1 MKRLDQEQ
9 LYHTLHARLEEDMRL
24 SRVSG
29 AQILVMQ
36 EGQTVCSLAGGYQNL
51 DDGTPVTEDTIFRL
65 ASMTKPV
72 TAIAALI
79 AVEKGWFGLDDL
91 LSDHLPAFSQMQVA
105 VVEDGKI
112 VGCKAVENPLRIWHL
127 LSHCNGMM
135 SSDPIGWEIGEAT
148 PKEAFA
154 SIETMVDYAATRPLA
169 FEPESYAC
177 YTARVSFDVVA
188 RLIELKSGMPY
199 ADFIQKHIFAP
210 LGLQDMTYHPTEQ
223 QWKRLTVPTDRTDGK
238 GLVTVNMGRHTYEG
252 LPLTYTC
259 AGAGLVATMADYQ
272 VFAQMLQNRG
282 AYPGGRLVSEETFQ
296 EMVKPRVKTGT
307 PGLGPIS
314 SWGLGVK
321 VITKEEVLPVG
332 SFGWSGAYGTYFWV
346 DPVNKITAIYLRS
359 SRWYDSHGC
368 GDIGKQFEKDVMAC
382 LQ

>member
-1 MKRLDQEQ
+1 MRKLDKEK
-9 LYHTLHARLEEDMRL
+9 LNRILSARLEEDMRE

-29 AQILVMQ
+29 AHVVVMQ
-36 EGQTVCSLAGGYQNL
+36 EGKTLCDIAGGFQNL
-51 DDGTPVTEDTIFRL
+51 DAGIPVTENTLFRL

-72 TAIAALI
+72 TAMAALI
-79 AVEKGWFGLDDL
+79 AVEKGWFGLEDL
-91 LSDHLPAFSQMQVA
+91 LSDHMPAFAQTQVA

-112 VGCKAVENPLRIWHL
+112 IGTKPVENPLRIWHL
-127 LSHCNGMM
+127 LSHCNGLM
-135 SSDPIGWEIGEAT
+135 SSDPIGWEIGDGT

-154 SIETMVDYAATRPLA
+154 SLQTMVDFAATQPLA

-177 YTARVSFDVVA
+177 YTARVSFDVIA
-188 RLIELKSGMPY
+188 RLIGLKSGMTY
-199 ADFIQKHIFAP
+199 SDFIRENIFAP
-210 LGLQDMTYHPTEQ
+210 LGLKDMTYHPTEE
-223 QWKRLTVPTDRTDGK
+223 QWMRLVVPTDRTDGK

-259 AGAGLVATMADYQ
+259 AGAGLVATMADYK
-272 VFAQMLQNRG
+272 VFAQMLQDKG
-282 AYPGGRLVSEETFQ
+282 AYPGGRLVSEETFA
-296 EMVKPRVKTGT
+296 ELAKPRVKLGT

-314 SWGLGVK
+314 TWGLGVK
-321 VITKEEVLPVG
+321 VITKEQVLPIG

-368 GDIGKQFEKDVMAC
+368 GDIGRQFEKDVMSC
-382 LQ
+382 L